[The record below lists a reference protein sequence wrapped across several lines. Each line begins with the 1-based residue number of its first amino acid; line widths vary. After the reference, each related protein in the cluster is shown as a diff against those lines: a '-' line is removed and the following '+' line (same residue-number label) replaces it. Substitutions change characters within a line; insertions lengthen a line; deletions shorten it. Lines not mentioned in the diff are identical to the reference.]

1 MPISFVP
8 RPDSAAVQKLRA
20 VLGTDDVAMR
30 VKVSAQGGSK
40 ELDCYVNVRNKIQRD
55 GYGKML
61 LGWAIWQHSHLFI
74 EGERH
79 AVFDPGDG
87 RPWVD
92 CTPHILPDGQ
102 SCREILFIPDK
113 KGSYDFNTTNVAD
126 NTRVPLVDDPR
137 VSEAL
142 RLFSRRATL
151 MNSVPGIDIQLP
163 QNVARHVF
171 QLQSRASLLLSEAME
186 PRQPRIAKVGR
197 NDSCP
202 CGSGKKYKKCH
213 GSNL

>member
-1 MPISFVP
+1 MFRMPISFVP
-8 RPDSAAVQKLRA
+8 APDSGAVEKLRSALSADKSA
-20 VLGTDDVAMR
+20 VR
-30 VKVSAQGGSK
+30 VKVNTQGGAK
-40 ELDCYVNVRNKIQRD
+40 ERDCYVNVRTKIQRD

-61 LGWAIWQHSHLFI
+61 LGWSVWQHSHLFI

-87 RPWVD
+87 RPCID

-102 SCREILFIPDK
+102 SCREILFIPDEN
-113 KGSYDFNTTNVAD
+113 GSYDFNTTDVVE

-142 RLFSRRATL
+142 RLFSQRAAL

-163 QNVARHVF
+163 QNDARKVL
-171 QLQSRASLLLSEAME
+171 QLETRAGLLLSEAME
-186 PRQPRIAKVGR
+186 PRQPRIAKVGP
-197 NDSCP
+197 NDPCP
-202 CGSGKKYKKCH
+202 
-213 GSNL
+213 